1 MVKKSEVRKVV
12 DKTFDACKSAGFKKL
27 CVRTAESYAG
37 LNENKILEITK
48 KHVKYRKFNVKF
60 LNKAITRPV
69 RVPSVMEQ
77 VQIDLT
83 NLSSQR
89 VEYEGKVYRYVL
101 SVMGLFS
108 RFHWLSP
115 LQRKFTHHF
124 AEQLSKIFSEHGP
137 LDRVQSDNDGEFKK
151 DVKKFVAVIL
161 SYFYEVV
168 SIVIAKNGTIGN
180 EKQRLSNET

>member
-69 RVPSVMEQ
+69 RVPSECDGTSPNRLNKLIQPKGRVRRKSL
-77 VQIDLT
+77 QIRFVGD
-83 NLSSQR
+83 
-89 VEYEGKVYRYVL
+89 
-101 SVMGLFS
+101 GLI
-108 RFHWLSP
+108 
-115 LQRKFTHHF
+115 Q
-124 AEQLSKIFSEHGP
+124 
-137 LDRVQSDNDGEFKK
+137 
-151 DVKKFVAVIL
+151 
-161 SYFYEVV
+161 
-168 SIVIAKNGTIGN
+168 
-180 EKQRLSNET
+180 